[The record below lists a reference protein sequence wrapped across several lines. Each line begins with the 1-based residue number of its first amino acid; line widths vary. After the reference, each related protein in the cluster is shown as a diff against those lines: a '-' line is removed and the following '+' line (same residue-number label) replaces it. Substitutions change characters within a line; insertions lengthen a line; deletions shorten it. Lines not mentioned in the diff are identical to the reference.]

1 MTLEVTRQK
10 GITLLELMIVVVVVG
25 ILAAIAFPSYQNQ
38 VRQANRSAV
47 QTEMMEIAQNFE
59 RCRTRANAYNACG
72 IVDAFDESL
81 SDSGRYRFDVDAG
94 ATTFTITA
102 EALSTGG
109 QNQDRCAN
117 LSLNHLGIRG
127 TTGTGV
133 TAADCW

>member
-72 IVDAFDESL
+72 IVTAFHDSL
-81 SDSGRYRFDVDAG
+81 SDSARYRFNVVADATSF
-94 ATTFTITA
+94 AITA
-102 EALSTGG
+102 VALATGG

-117 LSLNHLGIRG
+117 LSLNHLGVRG
-127 TTGTGV
+127 TTGTGL